1 MDLWPALLDILI
13 LLGAAMLL
21 GALCE
26 RLKQSALLGYLL
38 AGTLLG
44 PNAFNVLPSYEAVST
59 IAELGIALL
68 LFTIGLE
75 FSWRRLRSVGAI
87 AAGGG
92 TLQILLTGAGTAL
105 LCRLLGLDGP
115 AALAIGAI
123 VAMSSTAAVLR
134 VLAGRQ
140 EIDAVHGRNAVGILL
155 LQDVAV
161 VPAALLVAALGL
173 GGGVAQVGWA
183 VVQAL
188 GLATVLAGALYL
200 VVSYGLPRLLGAKLV
215 AGNRDLSIL
224 LAIVTATGAAWL
236 SHALGFSPVLGAFVA
251 GMVLAESPFAVQIR
265 ADIVPLHTLFVTL
278 FFSAIGMLA
287 NPGWAAEHSALLG
300 GVVLLIV
307 VGKTAATAGVVRL
320 FRFPPGQSLATG
332 LVLAQLG
339 EFSLVLAILARDGQV
354 IGANLFDLLV
364 AAMIVTL
371 FLTPYLAALAPRL
384 AMAVGRIMTRERV
397 LTAADALAGHGEAL
411 SGHLVVVGFGPA
423 GQRVTE
429 TLMGTPGLPIL
440 VADLS
445 STSLDLARSYGLQT
459 VVGDATRE
467 SVLARLHIRTAAAVA
482 ITLPDPRTARQVVQ
496 MVRALAPDT
505 RIVVRSRYHVHRWE
519 LDVAG
524 AHTVV
529 DEEDEVGV
537 RIAAEMGALL
547 PEAREILADRKQES

>member
-1 MDLWPALLDILI
+1 MDFWSALLDILI

-26 RLKQSALLGYLL
+26 RFKQSALLGYLL

-44 PNAFNVLPSYEAVST
+44 PNALNVLPSYEAVST
-59 IAELGIALL
+59 IAELGITLL

-75 FSWRRLRSVGAI
+75 FSWRRLRSVGTI
-87 AAGGG
+87 AVGGG
-92 TLQILLTGAGTAL
+92 TLQILLTGAATAL
-105 LCRLLGLDGP
+105 LCRLLGLDVP
-115 AALAIGAI
+115 AALAIGTI
-123 VAMSSTAAVLR
+123 VAMSSTAAVVR
-134 VLAGRQ
+134 VLASRQ
-140 EIDAVHGRNAVGILL
+140 EIDAVHGRNALGILL
-155 LQDVAV
+155 LQDIAV
-161 VPAALLVAALGL
+161 VPAALFVAALGL
-173 GGGVAQVGWA
+173 GGGVAQVGWG

-188 GLATVLAGALYL
+188 ALATVLAGALFL
-200 VVSYGLPRLLGAKLV
+200 VVSYGLPRLLGAEIVV
-215 AGNRDLSIL
+215 ANRDISIL

-265 ADIVPLHTLFVTL
+265 ADIAPLHALFVTL

-287 NPGWAAEHSALLG
+287 DPAWAAQNWALLA

-307 VGKTAATAGVVRL
+307 VGKTVVTAGVVRL
-320 FRFPPGQSLATG
+320 FRFPTGLSVATG

-339 EFSLVLAILARDGQV
+339 EFSLVLAMLARDGGV
-354 IGANLFDLLV
+354 IGTSLFDLLV
-364 AAMIVTL
+364 ATMIVTL

-384 AMAVGRIMTRERV
+384 AMAVGRIMTREHRMMTTPEAGRDEV
-397 LTAADALAGHGEAL
+397 LG
-411 SGHLVVVGFGPA
+411 GHLVVVGFGPA
-423 GQRVTE
+423 GQRVAE
-429 TLMGTPGLPIL
+429 TLMGKGDLQIVVT
-440 VADLS
+440 DLS
-445 STSLDLARSYGLQT
+445 ANSLDLARAYGLQT

-496 MVRALAPDT
+496 MVRSLAPDT
-505 RIVVRSRYHVHRWE
+505 RIVVRSRYHVHRWQ

-529 DEEDEVGV
+529 DEEDEVGA
-537 RIAAEMGALL
+537 RIAAEIGALM
-547 PEAREILADRKQES
+547 PAE

>member
-1 MDLWPALLDILI
+1 MDFWSALLDILI

-26 RLKQSALLGYLL
+26 RFKQSALLGYLL

-44 PNAFNVLPSYEAVST
+44 PNALNVLPSYEAVST
-59 IAELGIALL
+59 IAELGITLL

-75 FSWRRLRSVGAI
+75 FSWRRLRSVGTI
-87 AAGGG
+87 AVGGG
-92 TLQILLTGAGTAL
+92 TLQILLTGAATAL
-105 LCRLLGLDGP
+105 LCRLLGLDVP
-115 AALAIGAI
+115 AALAIGTI
-123 VAMSSTAAVLR
+123 VAMSSTAAVVR
-134 VLAGRQ
+134 VLASRQ
-140 EIDAVHGRNAVGILL
+140 EIDAVHGRNALGILL
-155 LQDVAV
+155 LQDIAV
-161 VPAALLVAALGL
+161 VPAALFVAALGL
-173 GGGVAQVGWA
+173 GGGVAQVGWG

-188 GLATVLAGALYL
+188 ALATVLAGALFL
-200 VVSYGLPRLLGAKLV
+200 VVSYGLPRLLGAEIVV
-215 AGNRDLSIL
+215 ANRDISIL

-265 ADIVPLHTLFVTL
+265 ADIAPLHALFVTL

-287 NPGWAAEHSALLG
+287 DPAWAAQNWALLA

-307 VGKTAATAGVVRL
+307 VGKTVVTAGVVRL
-320 FRFPPGQSLATG
+320 FRFPTGLSVATG

-339 EFSLVLAILARDGQV
+339 EFSLILAILARDGQV
-354 IGANLFDLLV
+354 IGTSLFDLLV
-364 AAMIVTL
+364 ATMIVTL

-384 AMAVGRIMTRERV
+384 AIAVGRIMTREHRV
-397 LTAADALAGHGEAL
+397 MTAADAAAGTGEVL
-411 SGHLVVVGFGPA
+411 SGHLVIVGFGPA
-423 GQRVTE
+423 GQRVAE
-429 TLMGTPGLPIL
+429 TLMARGDLQIVVT
-440 VADLS
+440 DLS
-445 STSLDLARSYGLQT
+445 ASTLDLARAYGLQT

-467 SVLARLHIRTAAAVA
+467 SVLAQLHIRTAAAVA

-505 RIVVRSRYHVHRWE
+505 RIVVRSRYHVHRWQ

-537 RIAAEMGALL
+537 RIAAEIGALL
-547 PEAREILADRKQES
+547 PEG

>member
-1 MDLWPALLDILI
+1 MDLWTALLDILI

-26 RLKQSALLGYLL
+26 RFRQSALLGYLL

-44 PNAFNVLPSYEAVST
+44 PNAFNVLPSYEAVFT

-75 FSWRRLRSVGAI
+75 FSWRRLRTVGSI

-92 TLQILLTGAGTAL
+92 TLQILLTGAATAL
-105 LCRLLGLDGP
+105 LCRLVGLDAP
-115 AALAIGAI
+115 AALAIGTI

-134 VLAGRQ
+134 VLASRQ
-140 EIDAVHGRNAVGILL
+140 EIDAVHGRNALGILL
-155 LQDVAV
+155 LQDIAI
-161 VPAALLVAALGL
+161 VPAALFVAALGQ

-188 GLATVLAGALYL
+188 GLATLLAGALYV
-200 VVSYGLPRLLGAKLV
+200 VVSYALPRLLGADLV

-278 FFSAIGMLA
+278 FFSAIGMLSD
-287 NPGWAAEHSALLG
+287 PRWAAQHWALLVG
-300 GVVLLIV
+300 IVLLVVL
-307 VGKTAATAGVVRL
+307 GKTAVTAGVVRL
-320 FRFPPGQSLATG
+320 FRFPSGQSAATG

-354 IGANLFDLLV
+354 IGQSLFDLLV

-384 AMAVGRIMTRERV
+384 AMAVGRIMAHEDGA
-397 LTAADALAGHGEAL
+397 LTAADAVAGQGEAP

-423 GQRVTE
+423 GQRVAE
-429 TLMGTPGLPIL
+429 ALMGRSDLAIVVT
-440 VADLS
+440 DLS
-445 STSLDLARSYGLQT
+445 ASSLDLARSYDLLT

-505 RIVVRSRYHVHRWE
+505 RIVVRSRYHVHRWQ

-537 RIAAEMGALL
+537 RMAAEIGAHLL
-547 PEAREILADRKQES
+547 TG

>member
-1 MDLWPALLDILI
+1 MDFWSAVLDILI

-38 AGTLLG
+38 AGSLLG
-44 PNAFNVLPSYEAVST
+44 PNSLNVLPSHEMVST
-59 IAELGIALL
+59 VAELGIALL
-68 LFTIGLE
+68 LFSIGLE

-92 TLQILLTGAGTAL
+92 TLQILLTGAATAL
-105 LCRLLGLDGP
+105 LCGVVGLDGP

-140 EIDAVHGRNAVGILL
+140 EIDAVHGRNALGILL
-155 LQDVAV
+155 LQDMAV
-161 VPAALLVAALGL
+161 VPAALFVAALGV
-173 GGGVAQVGWA
+173 GGGFAQVGWA

-188 GLATVLAGALYL
+188 GLATALAGTLYL
-200 VVSYGLPRLLGAKLV
+200 LVSYGLPRLLGAELV
-215 AGNRDLSIL
+215 VTNRDLSIL
-224 LAIVTATGAAWL
+224 LAIVTATGTAWL

-251 GMVLAESPFAVQIR
+251 GMVLAESPFATQIR
-265 ADIVPLHTLFVTL
+265 ADIAPLHTLFVTL
-278 FFSAIGMLA
+278 FFTAIGMLA
-287 NPGWAAEHSALLG
+287 DPGWAMEHWALLA

-307 VGKTAATAGVVRL
+307 AGKTAVTAGVARL
-320 FRFPPGQSLATG
+320 FRFAPGQSLATG

-339 EFSLVLAILARDGQV
+339 EFSLILAILARDGQV
-354 IGANLFDLLV
+354 IGSNLFDLIV

-384 AMAVGRIMTRERV
+384 ATAVGRIMTHEHRV
-397 LTAADALAGHGEAL
+397 LTAAEAGRDEAL

-423 GQRVTE
+423 GQRVAE
-429 TLMGTPGLPIL
+429 TLMGSS
-440 VADLS
+440 DLRVVVTDLNS
-445 STSLDLARSYGLQT
+445 STLDLARSYGLQT

-505 RIVVRSRYHVHRWE
+505 RIVVRSRYHVHRWQ

-529 DEEDEVGV
+529 DEEDEVGA
-537 RIAAEMGALL
+537 RMAAEIGAHL
-547 PEAREILADRKQES
+547 PIE

>member
-1 MDLWPALLDILI
+1 MDFWSAVLDILI

-38 AGTLLG
+38 AGSLLG
-44 PNAFNVLPSYEAVST
+44 PNSLNVLPSHEMVST
-59 IAELGIALL
+59 VAELGIALL
-68 LFTIGLE
+68 LFSIGLE

-92 TLQILLTGAGTAL
+92 TLQILLTGAATAL
-105 LCRLLGLDGP
+105 LCGVVGLDGP

-140 EIDAVHGRNAVGILL
+140 EIDAVHGRNALGILL
-155 LQDVAV
+155 LQDMAV
-161 VPAALLVAALGL
+161 VPAALFVAALGV
-173 GGGVAQVGWA
+173 GGGFAQVGWA

-188 GLATVLAGALYL
+188 GLATALAGTLYL
-200 VVSYGLPRLLGAKLV
+200 LVSYGLPRLLGAELV
-215 AGNRDLSIL
+215 VTNRDLSIL
-224 LAIVTATGAAWL
+224 LAIVTATGTAWL

-251 GMVLAESPFAVQIR
+251 GMVLAESPFATQIR
-265 ADIVPLHTLFVTL
+265 ADIAPLHTLFVTL
-278 FFSAIGMLA
+278 FFTAIGMLA
-287 NPGWAAEHSALLG
+287 DPGWAMEHWALLA

-307 VGKTAATAGVVRL
+307 AGKTAVTAGVARL
-320 FRFPPGQSLATG
+320 FRFAPGQSLATG

-354 IGANLFDLLV
+354 IGSNLFDLIV

-384 AMAVGRIMTRERV
+384 ATAVGRIMTHEHRV
-397 LTAADALAGHGEAL
+397 LTAAEAGRDEAL

-423 GQRVTE
+423 GQRVAE
-429 TLMGTPGLPIL
+429 TLMGSS
-440 VADLS
+440 DLRVVVTDLNS
-445 STSLDLARSYGLQT
+445 STLDLARSYGLQT

-505 RIVVRSRYHVHRWE
+505 RIVVRSRYHVHRWQ

-529 DEEDEVGV
+529 DEEDEVGA
-537 RIAAEMGALL
+537 RMAAEIGAHL
-547 PEAREILADRKQES
+547 PIE

>member
-1 MDLWPALLDILI
+1 MDLWSSLLDILI

-26 RLKQSALLGYLL
+26 RFKQSALLGYLL

-44 PNAFNVLPSYEAVST
+44 PNALNVLPSYEAVSA

-92 TLQILLTGAGTAL
+92 TLQMVLTGAVTAL
-105 LCRLLGLDGP
+105 LCLLLGLDAS

-140 EIDAVHGRNAVGILL
+140 EIDAVHGRNALGILL

-161 VPAALLVAALGL
+161 VPAALFVAALGL
-173 GGGVAQVGWA
+173 GGGMAQVAWA

-188 GLATVLAGALYL
+188 VLAVVLAGALFV
-200 VVSYGLPRLLGAKLV
+200 VVSYGLPRLLGAGAV
-215 AGNRDLSIL
+215 AANRDLSIL
-224 LAIVTATGAAWL
+224 LAIVTATGAAWA

-251 GMVLAESPFAVQIR
+251 GMVLAECPFAVQIR
-265 ADIVPLHTLFVTL
+265 ADVAPLHTLFVTL

-287 NPGWAAEHSALLG
+287 DPRWAAAHWALLA
-300 GVVLLIV
+300 GVVLLVV
-307 VGKTAATAGVVRL
+307 VGKTAVTAGVVRL
-320 FRFPPGQSLATG
+320 FRFPSGQSLATG

-339 EFSLVLAILARDGQV
+339 EFSLVLAMLARDGEV
-354 IGANLFDLLV
+354 IGSSLFDLLV
-364 AAMIVTL
+364 ATMIVTL

-384 AMAVGRIMTRERV
+384 AMAVGRIMTHEPRV
-397 LTAADALAGHGEAL
+397 VTAAAAGVEETL

-423 GQRVTE
+423 GQRVAE

-440 VADLS
+440 VTDLNS
-445 STSLDLARSYGLQT
+445 SSLDLAREYELPT
-459 VVGDATRE
+459 VVGDATLE
-467 SVLARLHIRTAAAVA
+467 SVLRRLHIHTAAGVA

-505 RIVVRSRYHVHRWE
+505 RIVVRSRYHVHRWQ

-529 DEEDEVGV
+529 DEEDEVGA
-537 RIAAEMGALL
+537 RMAAEIAAWL
-547 PEAREILADRKQES
+547 PAE

>member
-1 MDLWPALLDILI
+1 MDFWSALLDILI

-44 PNAFNVLPSYEAVST
+44 PNALNVVPSHEAVST

-68 LFTIGLE
+68 LFSIGLE

-92 TLQILLTGAGTAL
+92 TLQILLTGAATAL

-140 EIDAVHGRNAVGILL
+140 EIDAVHSRNALGILL
-155 LQDVAV
+155 LQDIAV
-161 VPAALLVAALGL
+161 VPAALFVAALGV
-173 GGGVAQVGWA
+173 GGGFTQVGWA

-188 GLATVLAGALYL
+188 GLATVLAGALYVL
-200 VVSYGLPRLLGAKLV
+200 VSYGLPRLLGAELV
-215 AGNRDLSIL
+215 VTNRDLSIL

-265 ADIVPLHTLFVTL
+265 ADVAPLHTLFVTL
-278 FFSAIGMLA
+278 FFTAIGMLA
-287 NPGWAAEHSALLG
+287 DPRWAVEHWALLA
-300 GVVLLIV
+300 GVVLLV
-307 VGKTAATAGVVRL
+307 VAGKTAVTAGVVRL

-354 IGANLFDLLV
+354 IGSNLFDLIV

-384 AMAVGRIMTRERV
+384 ALAVGRIMTQEHRV
-397 LTAADALAGHGEAL
+397 LTVADGAAGQRETP

-423 GQRVTE
+423 GQRVAE
-429 TLMGTPGLPIL
+429 TLMEQSDLRVVVT
-440 VADLS
+440 DLS
-445 STSLDLARSYGLQT
+445 SSTLDLARSYGLQT

-505 RIVVRSRYHVHRWE
+505 RIVVRSRYHVHRWQ

-537 RIAAEMGALL
+537 RMASEIGAHL
-547 PEAREILADRKQES
+547 PPA

>member
-1 MDLWPALLDILI
+1 MDLWSSLLDILI

-26 RLKQSALLGYLL
+26 RFKQSALLGYLL

-44 PNAFNVLPSYEAVST
+44 PNALNVLPSYEAVST

-68 LFTIGLE
+68 LFSIGLE

-92 TLQILLTGAGTAL
+92 TLQILLTGAATAL
-105 LCRLLGLDGP
+105 LCRLLGLDVP

-123 VAMSSTAAVLR
+123 VAMSSTAAVVR

-140 EIDAVHGRNAVGILL
+140 EIDAVHGRNALGILL
-155 LQDVAV
+155 LQDIAI
-161 VPAALLVAALGL
+161 VPAALFVAALGM
-173 GGGVAQVGWA
+173 GGGIAQVGWA

-188 GLATVLAGALYL
+188 ALATVLAGALFV
-200 VVSYGLPRLLGAKLV
+200 VVSYGLPRLLGAGAV
-215 AGNRDLSIL
+215 AANRDLSIL

-251 GMVLAESPFAVQIR
+251 GMVLAECPFAVQIR
-265 ADIVPLHTLFVTL
+265 ADIAPLHTLFVTL

-287 NPGWAAEHSALLG
+287 DPGWAARNWALLA
-300 GVVLLIV
+300 GVVLLVV
-307 VGKTAATAGVVRL
+307 VGKTVVTAGVVRL
-320 FRFPPGQSLATG
+320 FRIPTGLSAATG

-339 EFSLVLAILARDGQV
+339 EFSLVLAMLARDSQV
-354 IGANLFDLLV
+354 IGPSLFDLLV
-364 AAMIVTL
+364 ATMIVTL

-384 AMAVGRIMTRERV
+384 ATAVGRIMTQEHRV
-397 LTAADALAGHGEAL
+397 MTATEAGRDEVLG
-411 SGHLVVVGFGPA
+411 GHLVVIGFGPA
-423 GQRVTE
+423 GQRVAE
-429 TLMGTPGLPIL
+429 TLMGMGDLQIVVT
-440 VADLS
+440 DLS
-445 STSLDLARSYGLQT
+445 ANSLDLARAYGLQT

-496 MVRALAPDT
+496 MVRSLAPDT
-505 RIVVRSRYHVHRWE
+505 RIVVRARYHVHRWQ

-537 RIAAEMGALL
+537 RIAAEIGALL
-547 PEAREILADRKQES
+547 PAE